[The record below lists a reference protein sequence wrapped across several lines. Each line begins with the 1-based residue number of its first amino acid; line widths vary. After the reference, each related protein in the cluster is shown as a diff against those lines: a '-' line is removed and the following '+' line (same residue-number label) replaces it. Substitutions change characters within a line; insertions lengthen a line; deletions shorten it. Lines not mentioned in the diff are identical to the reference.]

1 MPTTPVPTP
10 HLPARP
16 AGGPTGRPTEEALAA
31 LLAAAAGE
39 RTRVRTDAIER
50 HALAHDAS
58 HFLLLPQAVVAP
70 RDADEVGRLM
80 RASAAAGVPL
90 TLRSGGTSLS
100 GQAGT
105 DGVLLDVRRHF
116 GAIEVLDDGARVRV
130 QPGATVR
137 QVNARLAPHGRKLGP
152 DPASE
157 TACTVGG
164 VVANNS
170 SGMACGTAQN
180 TYRTLESLVAVL
192 PSGTVVDTAAPD
204 ADRRLA
210 ALEPELHARLLAL
223 RRRVRDD
230 PASVATVERLFAMK
244 NTMGYSVNAFL
255 DFDTVPAILAHLL
268 VGSEGTLAFIAS
280 ATFVTVPVR
289 PATSSALLVFDDLY
303 AANRAL
309 PALVATGAAT
319 LELMDATSLRVGQ
332 AFPDA
337 PAAVRAL
344 TVDRQAALLLE
355 YQAATAE
362 ELAQVTHD
370 ARPVLDD
377 LGLAA
382 PVRLSTDP
390 AVRGPLWTLRKGLYT
405 SVAGARRSG
414 TTALLED
421 VAVPVERLADTC
433 AELAV
438 LFDRYGYADSVI
450 FGHAKDGNV
459 HFMLT
464 DRFETDDQVRRY
476 TGFTDEMVDLVLGVG
491 GTLKAEHGT
500 GRVMAPFVE
509 RQYGAELYDVMCQV
523 KEAFDPVGR
532 LNPGVVITDDP
543 QAHLRH
549 IKLAPTVEVEVDRCV
564 ECGYCEPVCPSR
576 DLTLTPRQR
585 IALRR
590 DVAAAR
596 AAGDDTLADRLERD
610 YRYAGVHTCAVD
622 GMCGTACPVR
632 INTGLLV
639 KRLRAEQGPGPLAA
653 AWTAA
658 AGHWRATTSV
668 ARTAMDVTAA
678 LPVPLQPALTAVN
691 RAARAVL
698 GEDTVP
704 LWSSELPAGGA
715 RRRRPAPAGE
725 PDAVY
730 LPACVGTMFGPAEGP
745 GVQVSMEELCAAA
758 GITLA
763 VPPEID
769 GLCCGTPWSSKGV
782 HDGYEAMRRRV
793 LPVIDRATDG
803 GRLPVVCDA
812 SSCTEGFRH
821 LLADD
826 PDLHVEVIDAVAFVA
841 QRVLPV
847 LREHPRLASLVLHPT
862 CSSVQLGLGEDL
874 LAVGRA
880 VAEEVTVPQDW
891 GCCAFAGDRGM
902 LHPEL
907 TASAT
912 RREAAQVAALDA
924 DAHASCN
931 RTCELG
937 MTRATGRSYRHVL
950 ELLAEQVRA
959 TYPTADPT
967 RRDRS

>member
-1 MPTTPVPTP
+1 MSSTAMPTSTPSAPLAGPALTQLLTAAV
-10 HLPARP
+10 ARP
-16 AGGPTGRPTEEALAA
+16 GQ
-31 LLAAAAGE
+31 
-39 RTRVRTDAIER
+39 VRTDEIAR
-50 HALAHDAS
+50 YAMAHDAS

-80 RASAAAGVPL
+80 RASATAGVPL

-100 GQAGT
+100 GQSGT

-116 GAIEVLDDGARVRV
+116 AGIEVLDDGARVRV
-130 QPGATVR
+130 QPGAIVR
-137 QVNARLAPHGRKLGP
+137 QVNARLARYGRKLGP

-157 TACTVGG
+157 TACTIGG

-192 PSGTVVDTAAPD
+192 PSGTVIDTAAPD
-204 ADRRLA
+204 ADQRLA
-210 ALEPELHARLLAL
+210 ALEPELHAGLLAL
-223 RRRVRDD
+223 RRRVLDS
-230 PASVATVERLFAMK
+230 PASVATIERLFAMK
-244 NTMGYSVNAFL
+244 NTMGYGINAFV
-255 DFDTVPAILAHLL
+255 DFDTAPAILAHLL
-268 VGSEGTLAFIAS
+268 IGSEGTLAFIAS
-280 ATFVTVPVR
+280 ATFATVPVR
-289 PATSSALLVFDDLY
+289 PAAASALLVFDDLY

-337 PAAVRAL
+337 PAVVRAL

-355 YQAATAE
+355 YQGATAE
-362 ELAQVTHD
+362 ELAQVSHD
-370 ARPVLDD
+370 ARPTLDG

-421 VAVPVERLADTC
+421 VAVPVDRLADTC
-433 AELAV
+433 TELAV
-438 LFDRYGYADSVI
+438 LFDRYGYADSVV

-464 DRFETDDQVRRY
+464 DRFETSDQLNRY
-476 TGFTDEMVDLVLGVG
+476 AGFTEEMVDLVLGVG

-509 RQYGAELYDVMCQV
+509 RQYGSELYDVMRQV
-523 KEAFDPVGR
+523 KRLFDPAGR
-532 LNPGVVITDDP
+532 LNPGVVVTDDP

-549 IKLAPTVEVEVDRCV
+549 IKLPASVEAEVDRCV

-596 AAGDDTLADRLERD
+596 QAGDHGTADRLERG
-610 YRYAGVHTCAVD
+610 YRYAGEHTCAVD

-639 KRLRAEQGPGPLAA
+639 KKLRAQHGAA
-653 AWTAA
+653 PVAAGWTAA
-658 AGHWRATTSV
+658 AGHWNATTRI
-668 ARTAMDVTAA
+668 ARGAMDATAA
-678 LPVPLQPALTAVN
+678 LPRPLVPALTAVN
-691 RAARAVL
+691 RGARALL
-698 GEDTVP
+698 GDDTVP
-704 LWSSELPAGGA
+704 LWSSELPGGGSA
-715 RRRRPAPAGE
+715 RRRPAPVGD
-725 PDAVY
+725 PVAVY
-730 LPACVGTMFGPAEGP
+730 LPACVGTMFGPVEGP
-745 GVQVSMEELCAAA
+745 GVQVSVEELCAAA
-758 GITLA
+758 GLTLL
-763 VPPEID
+763 VPTEID
-769 GLCCGTPWSSKGV
+769 SVCCGTPWSSKGV
-782 HDGYEAMRRRV
+782 QAGYQEMARRV
-793 LPVIDRATDG
+793 LPVIARATDG

-821 LLADD
+821 LIETD
-826 PDLHVEVIDAVAFVA
+826 PDLQVEVIDAVAFVA

-847 LREHPRLASLVLHPT
+847 LREHPRLGSLVLHPT

-874 LAVGRA
+874 LAVGRE
-880 VAEEVTVPQDW
+880 VAEQVSVPQDW

-912 RREAAQVAALDA
+912 RREAAEVASLGA

-937 MTRATGRSYRHVL
+937 MTRATGKPYRHVL

-959 TYPTADPT
+959 AAPAARP
-967 RRDRS
+967 RDLSTP